1 MAYATSAPTS
11 DPIVA
16 ATTSS
21 GMLQPPPVIGSMEPG
36 CAARKPANG
45 STSSDGIGMMTLSM
59 ATQSATPRYPTAS

>member
-1 MAYATSAPTS
+1 MSAPIS

-21 GMLQPPPVIGSMEPG
+21 GMLHGAPVIGSMEVVS
-36 CAARKPANG
+36 AARKPANG

-59 ATQSATPRYPTAS
+59 ATHRATPRYPTAS